1 MKPTL
6 AAVAEVYEEA
16 SDAGDAPVQAYIAAM
31 PGWKRDV
38 GKRLDALISQSVPGV
53 IKAVK
58 WNTPFYGIEGQGWFL
73 GFHTL
78 TKYVKVAFFRGASLR
93 PVPPGALTSLG
104 GRVVASSQISA
115 HRQPPTRRPRS
126 TTSALSLS
134 LAARTGARP
143 PARLDPND
151 DVVKILRHARP
162 CWNRTA
168 RQEGRG
174 GAHLRV
180 DVDGICRGRTQR
192 RHRFP
197 RACRCNRT
205 LH

>member
-1 MKPTL
+1 MRIPGSTLIKDSRPTVAADLGKCALWAGWQCIRLPLLLFLLVLEPIVTLVLGPL
-6 AAVAEVYEEA
+6 ALLGVLTALF
-16 SDAGDAPVQAYIAAM
+16 
-31 PGWKRDV
+31 WK
-38 GKRLDALISQSVPGV
+38 
-53 IKAVK
+53 
-58 WNTPFYGIEGQGWFL
+58 
-73 GFHTL
+73 
-78 TKYVKVAFFRGASLR
+78 FFG
-93 PVPPGALTSLG
+93 PPSLG

-126 TTSALSLS
+126 TTSTLSLS

-180 DVDGICRGRTQR
+180 DVDGICRGPNAASTP
-192 RHRFP
+192 FP

-205 LH
+205 TH